1 MSSQLRYAPS
11 IPAYEP
17 GFVLSPNSMARS
29 VYRRH
34 FQHRALRRS
43 TPPTAPVGQPHAPQ
57 TVSALPRV
65 TTSGTAQRSHS
76 VFAPTAAR
84 SASPSAPR
92 RHRSHHG
99 TAGTPPSV
107 SIRIAFTALFGIN
120 ARIRNHAVPCE
131 KKIVQSSIK
140 TENDRSLASP
150 DHHATFLRSVL
161 DPPPLQQR
169 RPALRPP
176 ALCYLSLA
184 VRAARTPHASR
195 SLCHL

>member
-107 SIRIAFTALFGIN
+107 SIRIAFHVRSLVLMRGSGITLCH
-120 ARIRNHAVPCE
+120 ARKNL
-131 KKIVQSSIK
+131 SSLTIK
-140 TENDRSLASP
+140 TKMIAPLL
-150 DHHATFLRSVL
+150 HHATFLRPVL

-184 VRAARTPHASR
+184 VRAARTPRASR